1 MLFLILVAHTSYCA
15 SLFRFS
21 WEKSSKITNNK
32 LIRNRFYH
40 FLFSAL
46 CLPVSP
52 ALPTGEGTC
61 VYVSGRLY
69 PLPVR
74 PDFRS
79 SLLPFMY
86 YTGSWV
92 IRGYGGAE
100 HQKD

>member
-61 VYVSGRLY
+61 VYVSVDYIPYRSDQIFVLLFSPSCTILGR
-69 PLPVR
+69 
-74 PDFRS
+74 
-79 SLLPFMY
+79 
-86 YTGSWV
+86 G
-92 IRGYGGAE
+92 
-100 HQKD
+100 